1 MKEDL
6 LIPPRLYLEA
16 MLRQRFVL
24 DTTALTDSQAWE
36 SEGCT
41 GICDGMNAIL
51 DRVAQARLHLGISCY
66 VPYPSVYNEMRDFA
80 RHNNCDAE
88 VLIKV
93 DTWLVKKTPDRYEV
107 KVPSKIFYEYV
118 DYMRSRINKG
128 MNVAEEAIWESVS
141 RCVTLSESGSSLKE
155 MKEEIERETVGSI
168 VRKFREKY
176 RSALRYG
183 ILDSAPDIDV
193 LLLARELDAAV
204 VSQDL
209 GIQRWAEQLGLRF
222 MESRSFPIMIREY
235 MNAAHDRRVDMM
247 DEERMI

>member
-1 MKEDL
+1 
-6 LIPPRLYLEA
+6 

-24 DTTALTDSQAWE
+24 DTTALTDSLAWE

-41 GICDGMNAIL
+41 NICEGMNAIL

-66 VPYPSVYNEMRDFA
+66 IPYPSVYNEIKDFA
-80 RHNNCDAE
+80 RHNNCNAA
-88 VLIKV
+88 VLSKV
-93 DTWLVKKTPDRYEV
+93 DTWLVKKTPDRYKV

-128 MNVAEEAIWESVS
+128 MNISEEAIWESVN
-141 RCVTLSESGSSLKE
+141 RCIVLSESGASLKE

-168 VRKFREKY
+168 IRKFREKY
-176 RSALRYG
+176 RAALRYG

-193 LLLARELDAAV
+193 LLLAKDLDAAV

-222 MESRSFPIMIREY
+222 MESRSFPVMIKEY
-235 MNAAHDRRVDMM
+235 LGALENGGTPV
-247 DEERMI
+247 EEFEEDRMI

>member
-1 MKEDL
+1 
-6 LIPPRLYLEA
+6 

-36 SEGCT
+36 SEGCDN
-41 GICDGMNAIL
+41 ICQGMNAIL

-66 VPYPSVYNEMRDFA
+66 VPYPSVYNEVRDFA
-80 RHNNCDAE
+80 RHNNCNSE
-88 VLIKV
+88 VLSKV
-93 DTWLVKKTPDRYEV
+93 DTWLVKKTPDRYKV

-118 DYMRSRINKG
+118 DYMRGRINKG
-128 MNVAEEAIWESVS
+128 MNVAEEAIWESVT
-141 RCVTLSESGSSLKE
+141 RCITLSQTGANLQD
-155 MKEEIERETVGSI
+155 MKEEMERETIGSI

-176 RSALRYG
+176 RAALRYG

-193 LLLARELDAAV
+193 LLLAKELDAAV

-222 MESRSFPIMIREY
+222 MESRSFPAMIREY
-235 MNAAHDRRVDMM
+235 MGALSEGGAARW
-247 DEERMI
+247 EEEGEYENRMV

>member
-1 MKEDL
+1 
-6 LIPPRLYLEA
+6 

-41 GICDGMNAIL
+41 NICQGMNAIL

-66 VPYPSVYNEMRDFA
+66 VPFPSVYSEIKEFA
-80 RHNNCDAE
+80 RNNECDAA
-88 VLIKV
+88 IIGKV
-93 DTWLVKKTPDRYEV
+93 DTWLVKKTPDRYKV
-107 KVPSKIFYEYV
+107 KVPSKIFYDYV
-118 DYMRSRINKG
+118 EFMRGRINKG
-128 MNVAEEAIWESVS
+128 MNVSEEAVWEAVG
-141 RCVTLSESGSSLKE
+141 RCIALSANEQSLSY
-155 MKEEIERETVGSI
+155 MREEIEREVIGSI
-168 VRKFREKY
+168 IRKFREKY

-193 LLLARELDAAV
+193 LLLAKDLDAAV

-222 MESRSFPIMIREY
+222 MESRSFPVMIREY
-235 MNAAHDRRVDMM
+235 MSVMPELEWNGEP
-247 DEERMI
+247 EEGSV